1 MNAYEIEVQV
11 KLKVFAFNPSDASEA
26 IEDIIRETEG
36 LGAEV
41 ESINFTSIK
50 EL

>member
-1 MNAYEIEVQV
+1 MNAYEIEVEV
-11 KLKVFAFNPSDASEA
+11 KLKVFAFNPSDAADAVEE
-26 IEDIIRETEG
+26 ILRETEG

-41 ESINFTSIK
+41 KSINFTSIN